1 MPPTRRSARG
11 GKSAS
16 VEPPPVVVEPPVQQP
31 AVLRRGRSKSAS
43 VEPAP
48 LGEEEKKKK
57 NAPNSAKMISVDDE
71 KKTTT
76 SSPSAK
82 AKNTNTNKNK
92 KKVAAGSAQKQPT
105 EKVTMDTTV
114 VDETNRLKRETAFL
128 CPMQFRNNL
137 PPPRAL
143 DWKLLRRKG
152 SLVDDDM
159 MAEHNVALLYDELR
173 RSTRMFSEDLGIN
186 LDPIG
191 SDAFRAART
200 KGEIHPD
207 DLILLANDSAKDK
220 ETKSGTGRKP
230 DVNKAMWLMNTKY
243 ISEGGLSLKT
253 GISEKSNLI
262 LKRQRE
268 LREEEEK
275 LDPSLRDYNKSLSE
289 REKQI
294 LAIKKSFEAA
304 EKLTLET
311 ATHPR
316 NKSLKPISVTS
327 VFPDFKV
334 WPQNFVRLTFD
345 EDPTLDVEGVSD
357 AAENVKEKAMQK
369 ALVKPM
375 MVEDEAGRPDKF
387 IALLLPKDAANAENV
402 KILDENENENGTEYD
417 WVREYKYAVKTEDI
431 NTVCFYFG
439 KDRVTYADLNT
450 KITCQKK
457 AKSTKGREGQ
467 AWKPVSVHVKK
478 RKRTEE
484 EEKKRAGKLA
494 AIEA

>member
-1 MPPTRRSARG
+1 MPPRRSARG
-11 GKSAS
+11 GGGGGEKSAS
-16 VEPPPVVVEPPVQQP
+16 PQEPPPGVV
-31 AVLRRGRSKSAS
+31 ALRRGRSKSAS
-43 VEPAP
+43 VEPP
-48 LGEEEKKKK
+48 GEEEKKK
-57 NAPNSAKMISVDDE
+57 NAPPNSSSAAKKMMIKSNDE

-82 AKNTNTNKNK
+82 AKSTNTNK
-92 KKVAAGSAQKQPT
+92 KKVAAGGAQKQPKT
-105 EKVTMDTTV
+105 KATMDTTV

-275 LDPSLRDYNKSLSE
+275 LDPTLRDYNKSLSE

-357 AAENVKEKAMQK
+357 AAENLKEKAMQK

-484 EEKKRAGKLA
+484 EEEKRAGKLA

>member
-1 MPPTRRSARG
+1 MPPRRSARG
-11 GKSAS
+11 GGGGEKSAS
-16 VEPPPVVVEPPVQQP
+16 PQPPPVV
-31 AVLRRGRSKSAS
+31 ALRRGRSKSAS

-105 EKVTMDTTV
+105 KKVTMDTTV